1 MHLDTMQQTQC
12 TMHQTQYAMH
22 QTQCTMQ
29 QTQYAMHQTQ
39 CTMQHTQCT
48 MQQTQCTMQQTQCT
62 MQQPQCTMQQTQCTM
77 QQKQCTMQQK
87 QCTMQHAPRHHA
99 ADTEHGLDFRR
110 LLDASGYK
118 EKFREDMIR
127 WGEEKRNADPG
138 YFCRLIVRD
147 VPQPVWVR
155 DRTPEP
161 NPNPACADE
170 DTRAQTLVCLTQF
183 SFSNTDEGTRAQ
195 TLVCLTRSLL
205 VSITLMKALEP
216 KRWSA

>member
-1 MHLDTMQQTQC
+1 
-12 TMHQTQYAMH
+12 
-22 QTQCTMQ
+22 
-29 QTQYAMHQTQ
+29 
-39 CTMQHTQCT
+39 
-48 MQQTQCTMQQTQCT
+48 
-62 MQQPQCTMQQTQCTM
+62 
-77 QQKQCTMQQK
+77 
-87 QCTMQHAPRHHA
+87 
-99 ADTEHGLDFRR
+99 
-110 LLDASGYK
+110 
-118 EKFREDMIR
+118 MIR

-170 DTRAQTLVCLTQF
+170 ATGAP
-183 SFSNTDEGTRAQ
+183 

-205 VSITLMKALEP
+205 VSIITLMKALEP